1 MVTTKEFKGLR
12 WLPEDTENQVSGT
25 LLSRKTKQFLKQ
37 LVCWVP
43 YHLAGGNV
51 PQYDVI
57 WGISSEAKE
66 ISVFNSYESIT
77 LNTECLAR
85 KKRYWINI

>member
-1 MVTTKEFKGLR
+1 M
-12 WLPEDTENQVSGT
+12 
-25 LLSRKTKQFLKQ
+25 
-37 LVCWVP
+37 CWVP